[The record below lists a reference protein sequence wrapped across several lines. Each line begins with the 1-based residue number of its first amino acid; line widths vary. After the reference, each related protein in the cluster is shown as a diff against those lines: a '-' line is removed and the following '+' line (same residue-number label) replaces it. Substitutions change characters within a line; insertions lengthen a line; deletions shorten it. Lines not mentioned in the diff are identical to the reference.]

1 MSGET
6 TIANDTIA
14 AIATGA
20 GKAGIGVVRVSGPLA
35 SQIAE
40 TITGQPLQARN
51 ACYLPFLNSDSEAL
65 DVGIAILFNAPHS
78 YTGEDV
84 LELQGHGGAVI
95 LDMVLARVLE
105 CGARMA
111 RPGEFT
117 ERAFLNDKLDL
128 AQAEAV
134 CDLIESSSKAAAKA
148 AVRSMSGEFSKS
160 ISEVQSELTALR
172 AWLEAALDF
181 SEEEIDFLA
190 DQQLSLRAESIV
202 QQFDVLMQRAQ
213 QGQRLRDGFTVV
225 IAGVTNV
232 GKSSLLNALS
242 GEDSAIVTDIEGTTR
257 DVLHEHITLDGVP
270 LHIIDTA
277 GLRDT
282 QDVVEQEGIN
292 RAHLAIESADHVLVI
307 TDAERM
313 ALPQT
318 DLPDNLDVTLVLNKI
333 DLMEQGQADTTEL
346 ANKTELSDAAIAQL
360 RHALPSAQSFGVTA
374 DTGSIIP
381 ISVKTGQGLDQLKQ
395 HLLSL
400 VGHDAQL
407 DGAFIAR
414 RRHLDALDNARSACM
429 AALARLQ
436 EAEMPELA
444 AEELRQAQLALD
456 AVTGRFDSEDL
467 LGEIFG
473 SFCIGK

>member
-1 MSGET
+1 MSGLASIT
-6 TIANDTIA
+6 TDTIA

-35 SQIAE
+35 VDIAHA
-40 TITGQPLQARN
+40 ITGETLADRH
-51 ACYLPFLNSDSEAL
+51 AHYLPFQKQDKQTL
-65 DVGIAILFNAPHS
+65 DVGIALLFKAPHS

-84 LELQGHGGAVI
+84 LELQGHGGSVV
-95 LDMVLARVLE
+95 LDMLLARVLE

-117 ERAFLNDKLDL
+117 ERAFINDKIDL

-134 CDLIESSSKAAAKA
+134 SDLIDSSSVSAAQA
-148 AVRSMSGEFSKS
+148 AVRSMSGEFSNS
-160 ISEVQSELTALR
+160 IVAVQSELTALR

-190 DQQLSLRAESIV
+190 DPQLAKRAESIV
-202 QQFDVLMQRAQ
+202 EQFELLLDRAS
-213 QGQRLRDGFTVV
+213 QGQRLREGLTIV
-225 IAGVTNV
+225 IAGMTNA

-257 DVLHEHITLDGVP
+257 DVLHEQITLDGVP
-270 LHIIDTA
+270 MHIVDTA

-282 QDVVEQEGIN
+282 QDAVEQEGIN
-292 RAHLAIESADHVLVI
+292 RARRAIDAADHVLVLV
-307 TDAERM
+307 DAERLS
-313 ALPQT
+313 LPSL
-318 DLPDNLDVTLVLNKI
+318 DIPDVLPATLVVSKI
-333 DLMEQGQADTTEL
+333 DLARQEADADADGELPGEQVQ
-346 ANKTELSDAAIAQL
+346 QL
-360 RHALPSAQSFGVTA
+360 LRDAQSAAKQFSDLSVEQVI
-374 DTGSIIP
+374 SV
-381 ISVKTGQGLDQLKQ
+381 SVKTGQGMDSLKQ

-400 VGHDAQL
+400 VGHDAQVE
-407 DGAFIAR
+407 GAFIAR
-414 RRHLDALDNARSACM
+414 RRHLDALTRAKHASL
-429 AALARLQ
+429 AALDRLRTSD
-436 EAEMPELA
+436 MPELA

-456 AVTGRFDSEDL
+456 SVTGRFDSEDL

>member
-1 MSGET
+1 MSGPS
-6 TIANDTIA
+6 TIATDTIA

-35 SQIAE
+35 SSIAQ
-40 TITGQPLQARN
+40 TITNQSLDVRN
-51 ACYLPFLNSDSEAL
+51 AHYLPFLNTDQQPL
-65 DVGIAILFNAPHS
+65 DVGIALLFKAPHS

-84 LELQGHGGAVI
+84 LELQGHGGAVV
-95 LDMVLARVLE
+95 LDMLLARVLE
-105 CGARMA
+105 CGARLA

-117 ERAFLNDKLDL
+117 ERAFLNDKIDL

-134 CDLIESSSKAAAKA
+134 SDLIDSSSESAARA

-160 ISEVQSELTALR
+160 IAGVQSELTALR

-190 DQQLSLRAESIV
+190 DPQLKVRAESIV
-202 QQFDVLMQRAQ
+202 QQFELLMQRAQ
-213 QGQRLRDGFTVV
+213 QGQRLRDGLTVV

-242 GEDSAIVTDIEGTTR
+242 GEDSAIVTDVAGTTR

-270 LHIIDTA
+270 LHVIDTA
-277 GLRDT
+277 GMRDT
-282 QDVVEQEGIN
+282 KDVVEQEGIN
-292 RAHLAIESADHVLVI
+292 RAHRAIESADHVLVMV
-307 TDAERM
+307 DAERM
-313 ALPQT
+313 LLPT
-318 DLPDNLDVTLVLNKI
+318 LNLPPYLNATVVLNKI
-333 DLMEQGQADTTEL
+333 DLVEQ
-346 ANKTELSDAAIAQL
+346 DAAGKPVLNDAVTDQL
-360 RHALPSAQSFGVTA
+360 LNALPSAANANEPRGVA
-374 DTGSIIP
+374 SIIP
-381 ISVKTGQGLDQLKQ
+381 VSVKTGQGMDNLKY

-407 DGAFIAR
+407 EGAFIAR
-414 RRHLDALDNARSACM
+414 RRHLDALDNAKRACM
-429 AALARLQ
+429 VALERLQ
-436 EAEMPELA
+436 DASMPELA

>member
-1 MSGET
+1 M
-6 TIANDTIA
+6 ANHTDTIA

-20 GKAGIGVVRVSGPLA
+20 GKAGIGVVRVSGPDA
-35 SQIAE
+35 SRIAQ
-40 TITGQPLQARN
+40 TITGQALNARS
-51 ACYLPFLNSDSEAL
+51 AHYLPFLDAHNNTL
-65 DVGIAILFNAPHS
+65 DVGIALLFQGPNS

-84 LELQGHGGAVI
+84 LELQGHGGSVV
-95 LDMVLARVLE
+95 LDMLLARVLE
-105 CGARMA
+105 CGARIA

-134 CDLIESSSKAAAKA
+134 ADLIDSSSVSAAQA
-148 AVRSMSGEFSKS
+148 AVRSMSGEFSDS
-160 ISEVQSELTALR
+160 IRNVQAELTALR

-190 DQQLSLRAESIV
+190 DPQLAQRARAIV
-202 QQFDVLMQRAQ
+202 QQFESLLNRAQ
-213 QGQRLRDGFTVV
+213 QGQRLRDGLTIV

-242 GEDSAIVTDIEGTTR
+242 GEDSAIVTDVEGTTR
-257 DVLHEHITLDGVP
+257 DVLHEHISLDGVP

-292 RAHLAIESADHVLVI
+292 RARRAIESADHVLVI
-307 TDAERM
+307 TDAERLV
-313 ALPQT
+313 LPSLN
-318 DLPDNLDVTLVLNKI
+318 LPDTLSATLVVNKL
-333 DLMEQGQADTTEL
+333 DLDDECGAGLSNEKM
-346 ANKTELSDAAIAQL
+346 ANVIEAAKRSSNQFSDL
-360 RHALPSAQSFGVTA
+360 TA
-374 DTGSIIP
+374 ENVLCV
-381 ISVKTGQGLDQLKQ
+381 SVKTGQGMEQLRG

-400 VGHDAQL
+400 VGHDAQVEN
-407 DGAFIAR
+407 AYIAR
-414 RRHLDALDNARSACM
+414 RRHLDALDKAKEFSS
-429 AALARLQ
+429 AALARLHDS
-436 EAEMPELA
+436 EMPELA

-456 AVTGRFDSEDL
+456 SVTGRFDSEDL

-473 SFCIGK
+473 AFCIGK

>member
-1 MSGET
+1 MSGQAASST
-6 TIANDTIA
+6 DTIA

-20 GKAGIGVVRVSGPLA
+20 GKAGIGVVRVSGPLCVN
-35 SQIAE
+35 IAE
-40 TITGQPLQARN
+40 AITGQSLTARN
-51 ACYLPFLNSDSEAL
+51 AHYLPFHDAEQQAL
-65 DVGIAILFNAPHS
+65 DVGIAMLFKAPHS

-84 LELQGHGGAVI
+84 LELQGHGGSVI
-95 LDMVLARVLE
+95 LDMVLSRVLE
-105 CGARMA
+105 CGARLA

-134 CDLIESSSKAAAKA
+134 SDLIESSSVSAAQA
-148 AVRSMSGEFSKS
+148 AVRSMSGEFSNS
-160 ISEVQSELTALR
+160 IAAVQTELTALR

-190 DQQLSLRAESIV
+190 DPQLAIRAESIV
-202 QQFDVLMQRAQ
+202 EQFDLLLQRAQ
-213 QGQRLRDGFTVV
+213 QGQRLRDGLNVV

-242 GEDSAIVTDIEGTTR
+242 GEDSAIVTNVEGTTR

-282 QDVVEQEGIN
+282 SDAVEQEGIN
-292 RAHLAIESADHVLVI
+292 RARKAIESADHVLVLV
-307 TDAERM
+307 DAERLQLPEL
-313 ALPQT
+313 ALPESLT
-318 DLPDNLDVTLVLNKI
+318 ATLVVNKI
-333 DLMEQGQADTTEL
+333 DLAGDNAHIDSIGVD
-346 ANKTELSDAAIAQL
+346 KTNDLISRA
-360 RHALPSAQSFGVTA
+360 SSVTA
-374 DTGSIIP
+374 RFKNLNTSEIIAV
-381 ISVKTGQGLDQLKQ
+381 SVKTGDGLVLLKQ
-395 HLLSL
+395 RLLEI
-400 VGHDAQL
+400 VGHNAQL
-407 DGAFIAR
+407 EGAFIAR
-414 RRHLDALDNARSACM
+414 RRHLDALEQARVATL
-429 AALARLQ
+429 AALERLR
-436 EAEMPELA
+436 EASMPELA

-456 AVTGRFDSEDL
+456 SVTGRFDSEDL

>member
-1 MSGET
+1 VSGQTAT
-6 TIANDTIA
+6 TADTIA

-35 SQIAE
+35 PNIAE
-40 TITGQPLQARN
+40 TITGQSLQARH
-51 ACYLPFLNSDSEAL
+51 AHYLPFLNDDQQAL
-65 DVGIAILFNAPHS
+65 DVGIALLFKSPNS

-84 LELQGHGGAVI
+84 LELHGHGGAVI

-134 CDLIESSSKAAAKA
+134 SDLIDSSSESAARA
-148 AVRSMSGEFSKS
+148 AVRSMSGEFSNS
-160 ISEVQSELTALR
+160 VSAVQSELTALR
-172 AWLEAALDF
+172 AWLEAGLDF

-190 DQQLSLRAESIV
+190 DPQLTRRAESIV
-202 QQFDVLMQRAQ
+202 QQFELLTQRAH
-213 QGQRLRDGFTVV
+213 QGQRLRDGLTVV

-257 DVLHEHITLDGVP
+257 DVLHEHITLEGVP
-270 LHIIDTA
+270 LHK
-277 GLRDT
+277 T

-292 RAHLAIESADHVLVI
+292 RAHRAIESADHVLVI
-307 TDAERM
+307 VDVEQRVF
-313 ALPQT
+313 PQIE
-318 DLPDNLDVTLVLNKI
+318 LPDKLSATLVLNKI
-333 DLMEQGQADTTEL
+333 DLAKQDSVGEFVLSGDL
-346 ANKTELSDAAIAQL
+346 KTKFLNT
-360 RHALPSAQSFGVTA
+360 LPSVSNSAELTA
-374 DTGSIIP
+374 TASGIRVSA
-381 ISVKTGQGLDQLKQ
+381 KTGQGIDDLKR

-407 DGAFIAR
+407 DGVFI
-414 RRHLDALDNARSACM
+414 
-429 AALARLQ
+429 
-436 EAEMPELA
+436 
-444 AEELRQAQLALD
+444 QLALD
-456 AVTGRFDSEDL
+456 SVTGRFDSEDL

>member
-1 MSGET
+1 
-6 TIANDTIA
+6 
-14 AIATGA
+14 
-20 GKAGIGVVRVSGPLA
+20 VRVSGPLA
-35 SQIAE
+35 VQIASSL
-40 TITGQPLQARN
+40 TGQSLDTRHAH
-51 ACYLPFLNSDSEAL
+51 YLPFLDKQQQAL
-65 DVGIAILFNAPHS
+65 DVGIALLFKAPNS

-84 LELQGHGGAVI
+84 LELQGHGGSVVQ
-95 LDMVLARVLE
+95 DMLLSRVLE

-134 CDLIESSSKAAAKA
+134 SDLIESSSTSAARA
-148 AVRSMSGEFSKS
+148 AVRSMSGEFSRT
-160 ISEVQSELTALR
+160 IAVVQSELTALR

-190 DQQLSLRAESIV
+190 DPLLKSRAQSIV
-202 QQFDVLMQRAQ
+202 QQFDDLLARAQ
-213 QGQRLRDGFTVV
+213 QGQRLREGLTVV

-257 DVLHEHITLDGVP
+257 DVLHEQITLDGVP
-270 LHIIDTA
+270 VHIVDTA
-277 GLRDT
+277 GLRET

-292 RAHLAIESADHVLVI
+292 RARRAMDSADHVLVLV
-307 TDAERM
+307 DAERLTLPDLSLPISLSATLVVNKLDLVNGDSVPESDDGN
-313 ALPQT
+313 ALPAELQIK
-318 DLPDNLDVTLVLNKI
+318 LV
-333 DLMEQGQADTTEL
+333 DD
-346 ANKTELSDAAIAQL
+346 
-360 RHALPSAQSFGVTA
+360 AQSCLPQFNQLKKENVIGV
-374 DTGSIIP
+374 
-381 ISVKTGQGLDQLKQ
+381 SVKTGQGMSQLRQ

-407 DGAFIAR
+407 EGAFIAR
-414 RRHLDALDNARSACM
+414 RRHLDALNNAKLFSV
-429 AALARLQ
+429 AALERLHSS
-436 EAEMPELA
+436 EMPELA

-456 AVTGRFDSEDL
+456 SVTGRFDSEDL